1 MLSFFVKFMTAGLPE
16 GRLHKWDVTKTWG
29 PRGKLTGSTA
39 QSVWIGRAWLPVRL
53 LPTRPRVLS
62 AGGILSARAEVLEP
76 LLPILLRL
84 LSSWSTPA
92 QAPDGDQV
100 SRLPI
105 ASVLRAVPTR
115 QGDRS
120 RYFGSFDQKHATMRC

>member
-1 MLSFFVKFMTAGLPE
+1 MLSFFVKFMTARLPE
-16 GRLHKWDVTKTWG
+16 GRLHKWDVTKTSG
-29 PRGKLTGSTA
+29 PRGKLTGSY
-39 QSVWIGRAWLPVRL
+39 RAVSLDWQGLPVRL

-84 LSSWSTPA
+84 LNSWSTPA
-92 QAPDGDQV
+92 QAPDGDHV

-105 ASVLRAVPTR
+105 ASVLRAGPTR
-115 QGDRS
+115 QGDRG
-120 RYFGSFDQKHATMRC
+120 RCFGAFDQKHATMRC